1 MIVTVRGVSIS
12 YLGISHEN
20 VNAVRGQIFVL
31 FCFVLF
37 SFWYGEVCCI
47 MVSTHND
54 DMKCNDGA
62 GNVTDSVARL

>member
-20 VNAVRGQIFVL
+20 VNAVRGQI
-31 FCFVLF
+31 FVLF

-62 GNVTDSVARL
+62 GNVTDSVARLWA